1 VLHKLDEQLERLLA
15 QAADEENRDHALARE
30 LQDALLAKL
39 VSGAPMPV
47 RVSSLFWLQSPAVG
61 CCRHPNCCAPSCRGS
76 RFALHG
82 DDAQLIFKH
91 NKTEYEKGETV
102 ATFPAN
108 SPVGRGLA
116 GHLKWGR
123 AALRARGEHPWSFW
137 VHPESGRS
145 WRDEAGFTKYVNSAV
160 QKATNVEKTTVR
172 GWRTIAATELS
183 SLPGLSSETK
193 EGLARGM
200 GTSVRQ
206 WERTYAPGMR
216 ELQIKS
222 AVVTATEQL
231 ARLRA
236 QHRQEEALLERELEL
251 SDSSDSS
258 VVLVSRKR
266 RR

>member
-1 VLHKLDEQLERLLA
+1 
-15 QAADEENRDHALARE
+15 
-30 LQDALLAKL
+30 
-39 VSGAPMPV
+39 MPV
-47 RVSSLFWLQSPAVG
+47 RVSSLFWLQSPAV
-61 CCRHPNCCAPSCRGS
+61 PTCAHTQCSTPGCRGS

-102 ATFPAN
+102 ATFPAS
-108 SPVGRGLA
+108 SPLGRGLA
-116 GHLKWGR
+116 AHVRWGR
-123 AALRARGEHPWSFW
+123 AALGAKGPQPWSFW
-137 VHPESGRS
+137 LQESGRP
-145 WRDEAGFTKYVNSAV
+145 WRDEAAFTKYVNSTV

-183 SLPGLSSETK
+183 SIPGLSPETR

-236 QHRQEEALLERELEL
+236 QHRQEEAVLERELEL